1 MADTKK
7 FWILL
12 LPSLLLAFF
21 GWTAPSHQMP
31 LDYGAMIWRSIPY
44 AIAWTLVITFALVR
58 FRTRGALV
66 SDRCADGSLLADL
79 AALQSFSILLLLGQ
93 LPIEFGR
100 IFASPLL
107 LGELRPCFPH
117 TYTGTMSGLNRYN

>member
-7 FWILL
+7 FWILLL

-44 AIAWTLVITFALVR
+44 AIAWALVITFALVR
-58 FRTRGALV
+58 FRTRGLWFLIGAPMALYWPIW
-66 SDRCADGSLLADL
+66 LL
-79 AALQSFSILLLLGQ
+79 FNH
-93 LPIEFGR
+93 
-100 IFASPLL
+100 
-107 LGELRPCFPH
+107 FPSC
-117 TYTGTMSGLNRYN
+117 YYSGNCQ